1 MPVTVAQNPFIGPRP
16 ISKDEP
22 IFGRDEE
29 INRLTH
35 LLLAERIV
43 LLYSPS
49 GAGKSSLIHAG
60 LLRSLT
66 EETEDDFYLPPTI
79 GLSIT
84 ASSAAPGPSL
94 FSEAVIRSL
103 ERAGPANGSTGKIDS
118 IEEYLRSHLKK
129 SANGRCICLVFDQF
143 EECVT
148 FLPGQEAAKSAFFLD
163 LARTLADPNV
173 WALFAVREDFLAPII
188 DLGRVLPTRFKQAFR
203 LDFLSKSRAQE
214 VIQKTAH
221 LGHYEFAAAALEQ
234 LVNDLAIVNVQGV
247 DGTFSSIPGEYV
259 EPLHLQVACRHII
272 QRLSEGTTKI
282 EKWHL
287 ECPTNGG
294 PRPESSVDDALAAYY
309 ENELS
314 KITENNKARE
324 RDLRFW
330 IEENLFD
337 ASGIR
342 IPIRQSVRLTQGLD
356 NETIEKLYDSYLVR
370 KERRLNATWY
380 ELAHDRLVQPI
391 RLNNK
396 EWFDQNLGLLGKSFR
411 EWTRRSRDSRYLL
424 NARDLKRALKENQA
438 NFGSLAADEKT
449 FVNESKK
456 RIRARR
462 LVVMIPFA
470 LAALCAAAA
479 FYFKQQR
486 EFLAYYNNR
495 LAYYSSFAVLRPLYS
510 GWTPG
515 SLDRNVLFACH
526 LVKEVSHWKTPA
538 DPLFYGDVV
547 TILDRAL
554 ARRGRLQ
561 ATYWNY
567 GRPASSTEVGDRI
580 PVGAVAY
587 SPHPSS
593 TVSDILF

>member
-247 DGTFSSIPGEYV
+247 DGTFSSS
-259 EPLHLQVACRHII
+259 LCTS
-272 QRLSEGTTKI
+272 RLPADT
-282 EKWHL
+282 
-287 ECPTNGG
+287 
-294 PRPESSVDDALAAYY
+294 
-309 ENELS
+309 LS
-314 KITENNKARE
+314 KGYRKGQR
-324 RDLRFW
+324 RSK
-330 IEENLFD
+330 
-337 ASGIR
+337 SGIW
-342 IPIRQSVRLTQGLD
+342 SVRQ
-356 NETIEKLYDSYLVR
+356 
-370 KERRLNATWY
+370 
-380 ELAHDRLVQPI
+380 
-391 RLNNK
+391 
-396 EWFDQNLGLLGKSFR
+396 
-411 EWTRRSRDSRYLL
+411 
-424 NARDLKRALKENQA
+424 
-438 NFGSLAADEKT
+438 
-449 FVNESKK
+449 
-456 RIRARR
+456 
-462 LVVMIPFA
+462 
-470 LAALCAAAA
+470 
-479 FYFKQQR
+479 
-486 EFLAYYNNR
+486 
-495 LAYYSSFAVLRPLYS
+495 
-510 GWTPG
+510 
-515 SLDRNVLFACH
+515 
-526 LVKEVSHWKTPA
+526 
-538 DPLFYGDVV
+538 
-547 TILDRAL
+547 
-554 ARRGRLQ
+554 
-561 ATYWNY
+561 
-567 GRPASSTEVGDRI
+567 TEVRDRK
-580 PVGAVAY
+580 AVSMTR
-587 SPHPSS
+587 SPPITKMSS
-593 TVSDILF
+593 PKSPKTTRHANGT